1 MKIIIEYVGL
11 DRNEAAEVVRLL
23 SIAAEEAAENHPEL
37 GLPDNITIQ
46 H

>member
-11 DRNEAAEVVRLL
+11 DHKETAELVRILT
-23 SIAAEEAAENHPEL
+23 IAAEEAAENHPEL

-46 H
+46 P